1 MFLLSLRVE
10 NFCHYALLV
19 LPRLDDTLRRKGL
32 DKIKY
37 CEASMNLPGAAYIFH
52 LPDRALIKSWTEN
65 IKGVQFLKRS
75 KWFLT
80 ILMGY
85 IFMFYYFLCF
95 FKVNF
100 CIEKVVK
107 LL

>member
-1 MFLLSLRVE
+1 
-10 NFCHYALLV
+10 
-19 LPRLDDTLRRKGL
+19 
-32 DKIKY
+32 
-37 CEASMNLPGAAYIFH
+37 MNLPGAAYIFH